1 LTPIINIDPDPDV
14 ADAPAV
20 VVENVTEPT
29 DVAIA
34 DKPVD
39 IADTL
44 NTNRNSTGPTDAA
57 PSVVTDPTDAAPTPV
72 SAIDAPT
79 VLVEPV
85 FPVVEQGSKTKQ
97 KPFLERLEVQ
107 VAFPVA
113 AVVLA
118 GGIIAAYMS
127 GLCGGAGGR
136 TLATGDAS
144 SADAQR
150 TSDGRDG
157 GVDAGAADA
166 TMGTSTA
173 ISTRGTGNLVRRTS
187 TSTAIDLSG

>member
-57 PSVVTDPTDAAPTPV
+57 PNPVLADDSDVAGAPNPSISGVVTDPTDAAPTPV
-72 SAIDAPT
+72 SVTDAPT

-85 FPVVEQGSKTKQ
+85 FPIVVGAGEQNEAEALLGA
-97 KPFLERLEVQ
+97 PRG
-107 VAFPVA
+107 
-113 AVVLA
+113 A
-118 GGIIAAYMS
+118 GCLS
-127 GLCGGAGGR
+127 CGGSGYCWRNNRGIHEWIMWMRRRAHI
-136 TLATGDAS
+136 
-144 SADAQR
+144 
-150 TSDGRDG
+150 SDG
-157 GVDAGAADA
+157 
-166 TMGTSTA
+166 
-173 ISTRGTGNLVRRTS
+173 
-187 TSTAIDLSG
+187 